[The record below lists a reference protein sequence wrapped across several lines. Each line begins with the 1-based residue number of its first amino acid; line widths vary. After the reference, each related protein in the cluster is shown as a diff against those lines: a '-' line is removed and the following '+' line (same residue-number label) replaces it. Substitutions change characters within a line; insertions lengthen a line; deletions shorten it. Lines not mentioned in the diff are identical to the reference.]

1 MVSTVDL
8 CTLVERLANCTAS
21 ETHTFSVTA
30 KVLPG
35 TPPAAPR
42 HAVLHVEAV
51 RRAGCG
57 HSVARIRITAPIREL
72 ARIPLLITKALDES
86 RLTPTPSITPHP
98 SEHHK

>member
-8 CTLVERLANCTAS
+8 GTLIERLARCTAS

-42 HAVLHVEAV
+42 QAVLHVEAL
-51 RRAGCG
+51 RRAGCE

-72 ARIPLLITKALDES
+72 ARIPILVTKALDES
-86 RLTPTPSITPHP
+86 LLTPTPSVTRHT